1 MTPSPI
7 LRPSMR
13 NSHALTAIP
22 EWLFPT
28 LTLVILVGI
37 PTYAAVMRG
46 RFYAIFSVIILGF
59 ASAGAF
65 SVYESLGGWLPNSL
79 AFPTRILFLYGMI
92 AMAVHYLMLVHA
104 RMRGPLYRGLIS
116 LPGQVFLASSFMA
129 AFWMLLLL
137 VVRLPLLWLGADGAL
152 AWLMPLDAVPYIVG
166 IAAAFTS
173 ARPRGETVHVRVGDA
188 QPEDFSRL
196 PITQKPHRA
205 QDREADSPL
214 RIIQLSDTHLGP
226 WQSVE
231 RLRSLIR
238 ELISHDPDL
247 VLLTGDF
254 LTMESNATPGA
265 LEEALSP
272 LAAIQERC
280 FAIFGNH
287 DHEAP
292 DEVRS
297 GLAANGI
304 TLLVDEAVVA
314 ETRTGPIQII
324 GADYVGKGRKEHLET
339 LLGEHPRTGN
349 QPRML
354 LLHDPSAFH
363 DLPEDDVDL
372 VFSGHTHGGQVG
384 LVSLGFSWTVLN
396 GSRWPDHGHFAR
408 GRSHLYVHRGTG
420 FYGFPLRIGVPG
432 EASVLEIE
440 WAGSRL
446 TG

>member
-1 MTPSPI
+1 MTV
-7 LRPSMR
+7 
-13 NSHALTAIP
+13 IP
-22 EWLFPT
+22 EWFFPLLT
-28 LTLVILVGI
+28 LTILVGI

-65 SVYESLGGWLPNSL
+65 SVYERLGDWLPDSFAL
-79 AFPTRILFLYGMI
+79 PARLLFIYGMM

-129 AFWMLLLL
+129 AFWMALLL
-137 VVRLPLLWLGADGAL
+137 VIRLPLLWLGADRVL
-152 AWLMPLDAVPYIVG
+152 FWLMPLDALPYVVG

-173 ARPRGETVHVRVGDA
+173 ARPRGETVHFRVGEA
-188 QPEDFSRL
+188 RPREFSRL
-196 PITQKPHRA
+196 PVTQKPHRA
-205 QDREADSPL
+205 QDRESDSPL

-238 ELISHDPDL
+238 DLVLHDPDL

-292 DEVRS
+292 AEVRS

-304 TLLVDEAVVA
+304 TLLVDESIVT

-339 LLGEHPRTGN
+339 LLEEHPRIEN
-349 QPRML
+349 HPRML
-354 LLHDPSAFH
+354 LLHDPSGFH

-384 LVSLGFSWTVLN
+384 LLSLGSTWTVLN
-396 GSRWPDHGHFAR
+396 RSRWPDHGHFAR

-440 WAGSRL
+440 WADSQPAA
-446 TG
+446 

>member
-1 MTPSPI
+1 M
-7 LRPSMR
+7 
-13 NSHALTAIP
+13 TAIP
-22 EWLFPT
+22 DWLFPT
-28 LTLVILVGI
+28 LMLTILLGI
-37 PTYAAVMRG
+37 PVYAALKRG
-46 RFYAIFSVIILGF
+46 RFYAIFSIIILGF

-65 SVYESLGGWLPNSL
+65 SVYERLGDWLPASL
-79 AFPTRILFLYGMI
+79 LLPVQLLFIYGLI
-92 AMAVHYLMLVHA
+92 TMAVHYLMLVHA

-129 AFWMLLLL
+129 AFWMVLLL
-137 VVRLPLLWLGADGAL
+137 VIRLPLAWLGADRVL
-152 AWLMPLDAVPYIVG
+152 LWLMPLDALPYVIGV
-166 IAAAFTS
+166 AAALTS
-173 ARPRGETVHVRVGDA
+173 ARPRGETRHVRVGEA
-188 QPEDFSRL
+188 RPEEFTRL
-196 PITQKPHRA
+196 PVTPRPHRPGS
-205 QDREADSPL
+205 READSPL
-214 RIIQLSDTHLGP
+214 RVVQISDPHLGP

-231 RLRSLIR
+231 RLRALVSDLVA
-238 ELISHDPDL
+238 HDPDL

-265 LEEALSP
+265 LAEALTP
-272 LAAIQERC
+272 LAAISDRC

-297 GLAANGI
+297 GLALNGI
-304 TLLVDEAVVA
+304 TLLVDDAA
-314 ETRTGPIQII
+314 LAQTRTGPIQIV

-339 LLGEHPRTGN
+339 LLNQHPRIEDH
-349 QPRML
+349 PRML

-363 DLPEDDVDL
+363 DLPDDDVDL

-384 LVSLGFSWTVLN
+384 LLSLGSTWTVLS

-440 WAGSRL
+440 WAADRA